1 MDDIDESLLEF
12 IANYCERF
20 GFSPT
25 ARECGQWV
33 GLRSSSTVQK
43 RIDKLIAAG
52 KLERREHFPRTLRL
66 VK

>member
-20 GFSPT
+20 GYSPS

-33 GLRSSSTVQK
+33 GLRSSATIQR
-43 RIDKLIAAG
+43 RIENLIRLG
-52 KLERREHFPRTLRL
+52 KLERRENCPRTLRL